1 MKILSSKQIKE
12 ADEYTIANE
21 PVKSIDLMER
31 AAKSCSEWLADN
43 FKNNYSVKIFCGCGN
58 NGGDGLAIARLLS
71 AKKYKVEV
79 LIVKHSNKFS
89 DNFKI
94 NEQRLKKIKAVKVT
108 AVSSKEQLKNFK
120 CEHKCII
127 IDAIFG
133 SGLSKPVEELAAEVI
148 YIMNKAEAI
157 KIAIDIPSGLF
168 CEDNSKNIYTNI
180 FKAGYTLTFELPK
193 LSFMF
198 PENAEYVGDFVILPI
213 GLSSGFINKAETRN
227 FILTFADIIP
237 NLKKRKKFA
246 HKGNFGHALLLS
258 GSYGKIGAAVLA
270 SKACLRTGVGLL
282 TTHIPKCGSKIMQ
295 TSVPEAMLDIDE
307 NENIISSFIDI
318 AKYSAVGI
326 GPGIGTEKETQSAL
340 KLIIQSA
347 SWPLIFDADAINII
361 SENKTWLSFLPLN
374 SIFTPHPR
382 EFERLCGKPKNEV
395 ERQQILR
402 DFTYKYQ
409 AYIVLKGAHTSITC
423 PDGNIYYNSTG
434 NPGMATA
441 GSGDIL
447 TGMILSL
454 VAQGYSSKQACI
466 IGVYLHGL
474 AGDIA
479 AEENGYESLI
489 AGDIIKN
496 IGMAF
501 KMLK

>member
-1 MKILSSKQIKE
+1 MRILSAKQIKE
-12 ADEYTIANE
+12 ADAYTITNE
-21 PVKSIDLMER
+21 PVESIDLMER
-31 AAKSCSEWLADN
+31 AAKACSGWLTDN
-43 FKNNYSVKIFCGCGN
+43 FNKNYKIKIFCGCGN
-58 NGGDGLAIARLLS
+58 NGGDGLAVARLLS
-71 AKKYKVEV
+71 AKKYNVEV
-79 LIVKHSNKFS
+79 FIIKHSDKFS
-89 DNFKI
+89 DDFKI
-94 NEQRLKKIKAVKVT
+94 NEQRLKKIKTVKIT
-108 AVSSKEQLKNFK
+108 AISSKEQIKNFK
-120 CEHKCII
+120 CEQKCVI

-133 SGLSKPVEELAAEVI
+133 SGLSKPVEGLAADVI
-148 YIMNKAEAI
+148 YIMNKTEAV
-157 KIAIDIPSGLF
+157 KIAIDVPSGLF
-168 CEDNSKNIYTNI
+168 CEDNSKNIFNNI
-180 FKAGYTLTFELPK
+180 FKADYTLTFELPK

-198 PENAEYVGDFVILPI
+198 PENAEYIGDFVVLPI
-213 GLSSGFINKAETRN
+213 GLNSDFINKAETQN
-227 FILTFADIIP
+227 FILTFGDVIP

-282 TTHIPKCGSKIMQ
+282 TAHIPKCGYNILQ
-295 TSVPEAMLDIDE
+295 TAIPETMLDIDE

-318 AKYSAVGI
+318 SKYSAVGI

-340 KLIIQSA
+340 KLIIQNA
-347 SWPLIFDADAINII
+347 SWPLVFDADAINII
-361 SENKTWLSFLPLN
+361 AENKTWLSFLPLN
-374 SIFTPHPR
+374 CIFTPHPR

-395 ERQQILR
+395 ERQQIQR
-402 DFTYKYQ
+402 DFTYKHQ
-409 AYIVLKGAHTSITC
+409 AYLVLKGAHTSITC

-441 GSGDIL
+441 GSGDVL

-454 VAQGYSSKQACI
+454 VAQGYSSKEACI

-479 AEENGYESLI
+479 AEETGYESLI
-489 AGDIIKN
+489 AGDIIEN